1 MTGYMIRL
9 VKLCLLIH
17 SILVVDI
24 IDQVCGYGAAIP
36 ERLAAIPERLA
47 AIPERLAAIPERLAA
62 IPERLAA
69 FVNPSNLMYYIAI
82 SYVCI

>member
-1 MTGYMIRL
+1 MTGYMIRF

-17 SILVVDI
+17 SVLVVDI
-24 IDQVCGYGAAIP
+24 IDQVCGYG
-36 ERLAAIPERLA
+36 
-47 AIPERLAAIPERLAA
+47 AAIPERLAA